1 MKIGD
6 VYVHRTT
13 GAYAVILSFNP
24 DSSVQVRMAK
34 NPDNND
40 GYVEY
45 RFIQEEL
52 DTVEGHLRRNLQE
65 MELKQSL
72 LNEAKKRQ
80 EAKDLKD
87 AVLPEL
93 VN

>member
-24 DSSVQVRMAK
+24 DGSVQVRMAK

-45 RFIQEEL
+45 CFIQEEL

-72 LNEAKKRQ
+72 LDEAKKRQ
-80 EAKDLKD
+80 EAKNLKD